1 MWRRLIMYIE
11 KRLLAIV
18 LLTATATW
26 MVAANFI
33 NTPANAESAVI
44 KDRDYQMVTG
54 HIVSGG
60 DGLYIMDNRTGFIV
74 VLTYDPNV
82 RGIRP
87 RSVSSVLDAFR

>member
-1 MWRRLIMYIE
+1 MYIE

-33 NTPANAESAVI
+33 NTPADANMVI

-60 DGLYIMDNRTGFIV
+60 DGLYILDNRTGYIV

-87 RSVSSVLDAFR
+87 RSVSSILDAFR

>member
-1 MWRRLIMYIE
+1 MYIE

-60 DGLYIMDNRTGFIV
+60 DGLYILDNRTGFIV